1 MAKKTVHAGW
11 AAALILVAG
20 FLGLPA
26 LAAPAPQP
34 ENGGQQTLRVC
45 EDPDNPPFSMRD
57 GSGFENKIAE
67 LLAKSL
73 GWKLEYTWFPQ
84 RFGFIRHTLR
94 AKDEQGH
101 YKCDLVMGVPP
112 GFDQAATTQPYYRS
126 IYTLVYVKGGK
137 LDGVSSPGDLLKL
150 PPATRDK
157 LRLGTFDQ
165 TPPVDWLLKNGMID
179 RMVPYQKM
187 SSDPK
192 NYPGRLLQED
202 LGKGKLDGAFIWGP
216 IAGYFAKKIT
226 AEKLVV
232 VPFKPEPDIKF
243 NFSIAMGV
251 RFGEKAWQKEVG
263 ELIKK
268 NQSGINEILTEYGV
282 PLVDAHGN
290 LMN

>member
-1 MAKKTVHAGW
+1 MAERTLCAVRVIVLMLAAGLFCLP
-11 AAALILVAG
+11 AAAAQS
-20 FLGLPA
+20 A
-26 LAAPAPQP
+26 
-34 ENGGQQTLRVC
+34 NGDQQTLRVC

-73 GWKLEYTWFPQ
+73 GRKLEYTWFPQ

-126 IYTLVYVKGGK
+126 VYTLVYVKGGK
-137 LDGVSSPGDLLKL
+137 LDGVKNPDDLLKL

-157 LRLGTFDQ
+157 LRLGTFAQ

-192 NYPGRLLQED
+192 NYPGRLLQDD
-202 LGKGKLDGAFIWGP
+202 LGKGELDGAFIWGP

-232 VPFKPEPDIKF
+232 VPFKPEPGIKF
-243 NFSIAMGV
+243 DFSIAMGV
-251 RFGEKAWQKEVG
+251 RFGEKAWQKQVG

-268 NQSGINEILTEYGV
+268 NQSGINEILTDYGV
-282 PLVDAHGN
+282 PLVDEHGN
-290 LMN
+290 LVN

>member
-1 MAKKTVHAGW
+1 MAERTVGAGW
-11 AAALILVAG
+11 LIALMVAIGFSVPLVAAAA
-20 FLGLPA
+20 
-26 LAAPAPQP
+26 
-34 ENGGQQTLRVC
+34 QTGSDSQVLRVC
-45 EDPDNPPFSMRD
+45 EDPDNPPFSMQD

-94 AKDEQGH
+94 AKDEHGH

-126 IYTLVYVKGGK
+126 VYTLVYVKGGK
-137 LDGVSSPGDLLKL
+137 LDGVKSPDDLLKL
-150 PPATRDK
+150 PQAQRDQ
-157 LRLGTFDQ
+157 LRLGTFAQ
-165 TPPVDWLLKNGMID
+165 TPPVDWLLKNGLID

-192 NYPGRLLQED
+192 NYPGRLLQDD

-216 IAGYFAKKIT
+216 IAGYFAQKISS
-226 AEKLVV
+226 EKLVV
-232 VPFKPEPDIKF
+232 VPFTPEPGIKF
-243 NFSIAMGV
+243 DFSIAMGV
-251 RFGEKAWQKEVG
+251 RFGEKAWQKQVG

-268 NQSGINEILTEYGV
+268 NQSGIDKILTEYGV
-282 PLVDAHGN
+282 PLVDEHGN
-290 LMN
+290 LIH

>member
-1 MAKKTVHAGW
+1 MAETTVRAVRLIILMLAAGLFCLP
-11 AAALILVAG
+11 AAA
-20 FLGLPA
+20 
-26 LAAPAPQP
+26 APSA
-34 ENGGQQTLRVC
+34 NGDQQTLRVC

-73 GWKLEYTWFPQ
+73 GRKLEYTWFPQ

-94 AKDEQGH
+94 AKDEHGH

-126 IYTLVYVKGGK
+126 VYTLVYVKGGK
-137 LDGVSSPGDLLKL
+137 LDGVKNPDDLLKL

-192 NYPGRLLQED
+192 NYPGRLLQDD
-202 LGKGKLDGAFIWGP
+202 LGKGELDGAFIWGP

-232 VPFKPEPDIKF
+232 VPFKPEPGIKF
-243 NFSIAMGV
+243 DFSIAMGV
-251 RFGEKAWQKEVG
+251 RFGEKAWQQQVG

-282 PLVDAHGN
+282 PLVNEHGN
-290 LMN
+290 LIN